1 MPQLIKNIQASVK
14 PYFIG
19 NVHCITNIIGQI
31 QQEDYINLRGY
42 TAYLQNL
49 MQTEDTQSIISPL
62 SYGLKNLDNIDMLT
76 LQIDY

>member
-14 PYFIG
+14 PYLTG
-19 NVHCITNIIGQI
+19 NVYCITNIMGQI

-62 SYGLKNLDNIDMLT
+62 SYGLKNLDNIDMIT

>member
-1 MPQLIKNIQASVK
+1 MPQLIKNIQSSLK
-14 PYFIG
+14 TYFIG
-19 NVHCITNIIGQI
+19 NVYCITNIIGQI

>member
-19 NVHCITNIIGQI
+19 NVYCITNIIGQI